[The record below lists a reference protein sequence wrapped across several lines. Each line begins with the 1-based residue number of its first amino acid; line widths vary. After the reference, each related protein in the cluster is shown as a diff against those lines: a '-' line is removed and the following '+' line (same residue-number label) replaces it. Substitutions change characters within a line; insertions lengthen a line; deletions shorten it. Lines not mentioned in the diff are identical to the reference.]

1 MNIQEFCQQ
10 LAEILDIEQVKPED
24 TLEDFEQWD
33 SLAVLSVLAMV
44 DSRYK
49 VTIAAKDV
57 RSAVTAGDLARLVEA
72 KQSAAKSVNA

>member
-1 MNIQEFCQQ
+1 MNIHEFCQR

-44 DSRYK
+44 DSKYD
-49 VTIAAKDV
+49 VTIAAKDI
-57 RSAVTAGDLARLVEA
+57 RAAVTAGDLARLVEA
-72 KQSAAKSVNA
+72 KQTEIKPATA